1 MILNS
6 VFITILSFNTAI
18 QILFAY
24 FTIVKKIRQEF
35 GINFSVGDKI
45 FRGDFM
51 SVRRLDD
58 GTYVGEISDE
68 NICRIFGDSGDLNR
82 RELKVGAH
90 ILFIYSIDGLVS
102 GGDISEF
109 VVKPLMQDTVGGT
122 MEELYDRALHR
133 TVYNAVAVPC
143 EDLDSLLQ
151 RLLNGFCIVVFG
163 GQALAF
169 EDKTPEKRSP
179 SPPSVENTVK
189 GPKDAFTETSRTN
202 TSLLRRHLRSAD
214 LHFYETTVG
223 TESRTNV
230 SVAYIQGVTDP
241 ELLERMKERLE
252 NLRTRGLIT
261 PAAVEELVTGSRMTA
276 FPLIQYTERTD
287 RFARALLEG
296 KIGLLVD
303 GLPLGYLLPVDI
315 GFFLTSG
322 EDRGKDFFSASWMRI
337 LRWGAL
343 LVGLLLPAVYVAMVV
358 FHPAM
363 LPTGLLQSV
372 IEAKQRVPFPTVF
385 EVLGLLIAF
394 ELLQEASVS
403 LPQSVGQS
411 LSIIGGLVVGSAAVE
426 AKIISPTALIVVAV
440 AGICG
445 FTVPGRGLADA
456 LRLWRT
462 GLTILGALGGLYGVT
477 IGSLCLLIHLAGL
490 ESFGKPYLAPFAK
503 VSLKGILRPPIRSE
517 KK

>member
-1 MILNS
+1 M
-6 VFITILSFNTAI
+6 
-18 QILFAY
+18 
-24 FTIVKKIRQEF
+24 E
-35 GINFSVGDKI
+35 
-45 FRGDFM
+45 
-51 SVRRLDD
+51 D
-58 GTYVGEISDE
+58 GTYKGRISDE
-68 NICRIFGDSGDLNR
+68 TICEIFGDSGDLNR
-82 RELKVGAH
+82 RILKVGAN

-133 TVYNAVAVPC
+133 TVYNIVAIPC
-143 EDLDSLLQ
+143 GELDKILQ
-151 RLLNGFCIVVFG
+151 LLLNGFCVVVFG
-163 GQALAF
+163 DKALAF

-179 SPPSVENTVK
+179 SPPEIENTVK

-202 TSLLRRHLRSAD
+202 TSLIRRHLRSAA

-223 TESRTNV
+223 TGCRTNV
-230 SVAYIQGVTDP
+230 SVAYIDGVTDP
-241 ELLERMKERLE
+241 ELIQRMKERLSE
-252 NLRTRGLIT
+252 IRTEGLLT
-261 PAAVEELVTGSRMTA
+261 PAAVEELITGSRMTA

-287 RFARALLEG
+287 RFAQALLDG

-303 GLPLGYLLPVDI
+303 GLPVGYLLPVDI
-315 GFFLTSG
+315 GFFLTG
-322 EDRGKDFFSASWMRI
+322 AEDRGKDFVSASWMRI

-343 LVGLLLPAVYVAMVV
+343 LVGLFLPGLYVAMVV

-372 IEAKQRVPFPTVF
+372 IEAKQRVPFPTIF
-385 EVLGLLIAF
+385 EVLSLLIAF

-403 LPQSVGQS
+403 LPRSIGQS
-411 LSIIGGLVVGSAAVE
+411 LSIIGGLVIGSAAVE
-426 AKIISPTALIVVAV
+426 AKLISPTALIVVAV

-462 GLTILGALGGLYGVT
+462 ALAVLGALAGLYGVT
-477 IGSLCLLIHLAGL
+477 LGALCLLIHLAGL
-490 ESFGKPYLAPFAK
+490 ESFGEPYLAPFAK
-503 VSLKGILRPPIRSE
+503 VSLKGILRKRIRSE
-517 KK
+517 RK

>member
-1 MILNS
+1 MA
-6 VFITILSFNTAI
+6 FW
-18 QILFAY
+18 
-24 FTIVKKIRQEF
+24 
-35 GINFSVGDKI
+35 
-45 FRGDFM
+45 
-51 SVRRLDD
+51 RLKD
-58 GTYVGEISDE
+58 GTYEGNISDE
-68 NICRIFGDSGDLNR
+68 TICEIFGDSGDLNR
-82 RELKVGAH
+82 RILKVGAN

-133 TVYNAVAVPC
+133 TVYNVVAVPC
-143 EDLDSLLQ
+143 EDLDRVLQ
-151 RLLNGFCIVVFG
+151 LLLNGFCVVVFG
-163 GQALAF
+163 DKALAF

-179 SPPSVENTVK
+179 SPPEIENTVK

-202 TSLLRRHLRSAD
+202 TSLIRRHLRSAA

-223 TESRTNV
+223 TGCRTNV
-230 SVAYIQGVTDP
+230 SVAYIEGVTDP
-241 ELLERMKERLE
+241 ELIERMKERLSR
-252 NLRTRGLIT
+252 LRTEGLLT
-261 PAAVEELVTGSRMTA
+261 PAAVEELITGSRMTA

-287 RFARALLEG
+287 RFAQALLEG

-303 GLPLGYLLPVDI
+303 GLPVGYLLPVDI
-315 GFFLTSG
+315 GFFLTG
-322 EDRGKDFFSASWMRI
+322 AEDRGKDFVSASWMRI

-343 LVGLLLPAVYVAMVV
+343 LVGLFLPGLYVAMVV

-372 IEAKQRVPFPTVF
+372 IEAKQRVPFPTIF

-403 LPQSVGQS
+403 LPRSIGQS

-426 AKIISPTALIVVAV
+426 AKLISPTALIVVAV

-462 GLTILGALGGLYGVT
+462 ALAVLGALAGLYGVT
-477 IGSLCLLIHLAGL
+477 LGALCLLIHLAGL
-490 ESFGKPYLAPFAK
+490 ESFGEPYLAPFAK
-503 VSLKGILRPPIRSE
+503 VSLRGILRKRIRSGRE
-517 KK
+517 

>member
-1 MILNS
+1 MGYGQL
-6 VFITILSFNTAI
+6 
-18 QILFAY
+18 
-24 FTIVKKIRQEF
+24 E
-35 GINFSVGDKI
+35 
-45 FRGDFM
+45 
-51 SVRRLDD
+51 D
-58 GTYVGEISDE
+58 GTYMGEISDE
-68 NICRIFGDSGDLNR
+68 NICGILGDTGDLNR
-82 RELKVGAH
+82 RTMKVGSNK
-90 ILFIYSIDGLVS
+90 LFIYSIDGLVS

-122 MEELYDRALHR
+122 MEELYDRAFHR
-133 TVYNAVAVPC
+133 TVYNVVAIPC
-143 EDLDSLLQ
+143 RDLDHLLGL
-151 RLLNGFCIVVFG
+151 LLNGFCIVLFG
-163 GQALAF
+163 DHALAF

-179 SPPSVENTVK
+179 APPAVENTVK

-202 TSLLRRHLRSAD
+202 TGLIRRHLRSAA

-223 TESRTNV
+223 TACRTNV
-230 SVAYIQGVTDP
+230 SVAYIEGVTDP
-241 ELLERMKERLE
+241 ELLTRMKERLGSLQVE
-252 NLRTRGLIT
+252 GLLT
-261 PAAVEELVTGSRMTA
+261 PAAVEELVTGSRVTA

-315 GFFLTSG
+315 GFFLTGG
-322 EDRGKDFFSASWMRI
+322 EDRGKDFISASWIRI
-337 LRWGAL
+337 LRWGAM
-343 LVGLLLPAVYVAMVV
+343 LVGLFLPAVYVAMVV

-363 LPTGLLQSV
+363 LPTGLLESV

-385 EVLGLLIAF
+385 EVLGLLVAF

-462 GLTILGALGGLYGVT
+462 GLTVLAALGGLYGVT
-477 IGSLCLLIHLAGL
+477 VGALCLLIHLAGL
-490 ESFGKPYLAPFAK
+490 ESFGKPYLSPFAK
-503 VSLKGILRPPIRSE
+503 LSLKGILRPRIRGE
-517 KK
+517 RK

>member
-1 MILNS
+1 MDY
-6 VFITILSFNTAI
+6 
-18 QILFAY
+18 Q
-24 FTIVKKIRQEF
+24 
-35 GINFSVGDKI
+35 
-45 FRGDFM
+45 
-51 SVRRLDD
+51 RLED
-58 GTYVGEISDE
+58 GTYKGRISDE
-68 NICRIFGDSGDLNR
+68 TICEIFGDTGDLNR
-82 RELKVGAH
+82 RILKVGAN

-133 TVYNAVAVPC
+133 TVYNIVAIPC
-143 EDLDSLLQ
+143 GELDKILQ
-151 RLLNGFCIVVFG
+151 LLLNGFCVVVFG
-163 GQALAF
+163 DKALAF

-179 SPPSVENTVK
+179 SPPEIENTVK

-202 TSLLRRHLRSAD
+202 TSLIRRHLRSAA

-223 TESRTNV
+223 TGCRTNV
-230 SVAYIQGVTDP
+230 SVAYIDGVTDP
-241 ELLERMKERLE
+241 ELIQRMKERLSE
-252 NLRTRGLIT
+252 IRTEGLLT
-261 PAAVEELVTGSRMTA
+261 PAAVEELITGSRMTA

-287 RFARALLEG
+287 RFAQALLDG

-303 GLPLGYLLPVDI
+303 GLPVGYLLPVDI
-315 GFFLTSG
+315 GFFLTG
-322 EDRGKDFFSASWMRI
+322 AEDRGKDFVSASWMRI

-343 LVGLLLPAVYVAMVV
+343 LVGLFLPGLYVAMVV

-372 IEAKQRVPFPTVF
+372 IEAKQRVPFPTIF

-403 LPQSVGQS
+403 LPRSIGQS
-411 LSIIGGLVVGSAAVE
+411 LSIIGGLVIGSAAVE
-426 AKIISPTALIVVAV
+426 AKLISPTALVVVAV

-462 GLTILGALGGLYGVT
+462 ALAVLGALAGLYGVT
-477 IGSLCLLIHLAGL
+477 LGALCLLIHLAGL
-490 ESFGKPYLAPFAK
+490 KSFGEPYLAPFAK
-503 VSLKGILRPPIRSE
+503 VSLKGILRKRIRSVR
-517 KK
+517 K

>member
-1 MILNS
+1 MAFQHL
-6 VFITILSFNTAI
+6 
-18 QILFAY
+18 
-24 FTIVKKIRQEF
+24 K
-35 GINFSVGDKI
+35 
-45 FRGDFM
+45 
-51 SVRRLDD
+51 D
-58 GTYVGEISDE
+58 GTYMGDLSPE
-68 NICRIFGDSGDLNR
+68 NICGIFGDTGDLNR
-82 RELKVGAH
+82 RQLKVGAN

-143 EDLDSLLQ
+143 EDLDGAVGK
-151 RLLNGFCIVVFG
+151 LLNGFSLVLFG
-163 GQALAF
+163 NKALAF

-179 SPPSVENTVK
+179 SAPEVENTVK

-202 TSLLRRHLRSAD
+202 TGLLRRHLRSAA

-223 TESRTNV
+223 TESRTNI
-230 SVAYIQGVTDP
+230 SVAYIEGVTDP
-241 ELLERMKERLE
+241 ELLQRMKKRLADLE
-252 NLRTRGLIT
+252 TVGLLT
-261 PAAVEELVTGSRMTA
+261 PAAVEELVTGSRKTA

-287 RFARALLEG
+287 RFAQALLEG

-303 GLPLGYLLPVDI
+303 GLPLGYLLPVDM
-315 GFFLTSG
+315 GFFLTG
-322 EDRGKDFFSASWMRI
+322 AEDRGKDYISASWMRI

-343 LVGLLLPAVYVAMVV
+343 LVGLLLPGIYVAMVV

-363 LPTGLLQSV
+363 LPTGLLQSI
-372 IEAKQRVPFPTVF
+372 IEAKERVPFPTIF

-426 AKIISPTALIVVAV
+426 AKLISPTALIVVAV

-445 FTVPGRGLADA
+445 FTVPGRGFADA

-462 GLTILGALGGLYGVT
+462 VLAVLGAVGGLYGVT
-477 IGSLCLLIHLAGL
+477 VGGLCLLIHLAGL
-490 ESFGKPYLAPFAK
+490 RSFGEPYLAPFAK
-503 VSLKGILRPPIRSE
+503 VSVKGILQKPVWRE
-517 KK
+517 QK